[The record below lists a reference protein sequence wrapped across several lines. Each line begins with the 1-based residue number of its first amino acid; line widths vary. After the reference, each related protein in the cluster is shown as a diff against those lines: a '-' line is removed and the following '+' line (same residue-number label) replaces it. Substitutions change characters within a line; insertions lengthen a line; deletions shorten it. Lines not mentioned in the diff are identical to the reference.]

1 MNRYKEFNNLYQV
14 YKKMFRKS
22 LIAFLVLIVL
32 CVVFF
37 MLIVF
42 DMPIEFSLGVVT
54 CFFGAIAAG
63 IVCLVLGPLTAKRL
77 STLDPIALSRV
88 NDALPTL
95 KMQEGFGVTA
105 DAIVIVRSMA
115 LFLYPVKNALWIHKN
130 VTTTMLYGIIPIYKS
145 SSLFIGGKDKKTFS
159 IGIRNK
165 SEIVDYLHTEL
176 EKYRRGIFYGYSDE
190 LSRLFNDD
198 IDRMIAMSVEYDS
211 QYNEMTFETNQV

>member
-1 MNRYKEFNNLYQV
+1 MNCYKEFSNLYKV
-14 YKKMFRKS
+14 YKRMLRKS
-22 LIAFLVLIVL
+22 LIAFFVLIVL

-77 STLDPIALSRV
+77 SKLDPIALSRV
-88 NDALPTL
+88 NEALPTL

-105 DAIVIVRSMA
+105 DAIVIVRSVA
-115 LFLYPVKNALWIHKN
+115 LYLYPVKNALWIHKN
-130 VTTTMLYGIIPIYKS
+130 VTTTMLYGIIPIHKS
-145 SSLFIGGKDKKTFS
+145 SSLVIEGKDKKRFT
-159 IGIRNK
+159 IGIKNK
-165 SEIVDYLHTEL
+165 SEIVDYLHSEL

-190 LSRLFNDD
+190 LSRLFQND
-198 IDRMIAMSVEYDS
+198 IDRMIAMSAEYDS
-211 QYNEMTFETNQV
+211 QYNEMTFENN

>member
-1 MNRYKEFNNLYQV
+1 MNHYKEFNNLYQV
-14 YKKMFRKS
+14 YKRMLRKS

-32 CVVFF
+32 CVMFF

-63 IVCLVLGPLTAKRL
+63 IVSLVLGPLTAKRL
-77 STLDPIALSRV
+77 SQLDPIALSRV
-88 NDALPTL
+88 NEALPTL

-145 SSLFIGGKDKKTFS
+145 SSLVIGGKDKKSFQ
-159 IGIRNK
+159 IGIKNK

-176 EKYRRGIFYGYSDE
+176 EKYRRGIFYGYSEE
-190 LSRLFNDD
+190 LSRLFNND
-198 IDRMIAMSVEYDS
+198 IDRMIAMSAEYDS
-211 QYNEMTFETNQV
+211 QYNEMTFENNQV

>member
-1 MNRYKEFNNLYQV
+1 MNHYREFNNLYQV
-14 YKKMFRKS
+14 YKRMLRKS
-22 LIAFLVLIVL
+22 LIAFFVLIVL
-32 CVVFF
+32 CVIFF

-77 STLDPIALSRV
+77 SKLDPIALNRV
-88 NDALPTL
+88 NEALPTL

-115 LFLYPVKNALWIHKN
+115 LYLYPVKNALWIHKN
-130 VTTTMLYGIIPIYKS
+130 VTTTMLYGIIPIHKS
-145 SSLFIGGKDKKTFS
+145 SSLVIGGKDKKSFQIS
-159 IGIRNK
+159 IKNK

-176 EKYRRGIFYGYSDE
+176 EKYRKGIFYGYSDE
-190 LSRLFNDD
+190 LSRLFRND
-198 IDRMIAMSVEYDS
+198 IDRMIAMSAEYDS
-211 QYNEMTFETNQV
+211 EYNEMTFENN

>member
-14 YKKMFRKS
+14 YKKMLRKS
-22 LIAFLVLIVL
+22 LIAFFVLIVL
-32 CVVFF
+32 CVMFF

-63 IVCLVLGPLTAKRL
+63 IMCLVLGPLTAKRL
-77 STLDPIALSRV
+77 SKLDPIALSRV
-88 NDALPTL
+88 NEALPTL

-115 LFLYPVKNALWIHKN
+115 LYLYPVKNALWIHKN

-145 SSLFIGGKDKKTFS
+145 SSLIIGGKDKKSFQIS
-159 IGIRNK
+159 IKNK
-165 SEIVDYLHTEL
+165 SEIVDYLHSEL
-176 EKYRRGIFYGYSDE
+176 QKYRKGIFYGYSDE
-190 LSRLFNDD
+190 LSRLYNND

-211 QYNEMTFETNQV
+211 QYNEMTFDNNQV

>member
-63 IVCLVLGPLTAKRL
+63 IVCLVLGPLMAKRL

-88 NDALPTL
+88 NEALPTL

>member
-32 CVVFF
+32 CVMFF
-37 MLIVF
+37 VLIVF
-42 DMPIEFSLGVVT
+42 DMPIELMIGVVI
-54 CFFGAIAAG
+54 CFFGGIAAG
-63 IVCLVLGPLTAKRL
+63 ITCLVLGPLTAKRL
-77 STLDPIALSRV
+77 SKLDPIALSRV
-88 NDALPTL
+88 NEALPTL

-115 LFLYPVKNALWIHKN
+115 LYLYPVKNALWIHKN
-130 VTTTMLYGIIPIYKS
+130 VTTTTLYGIIPIYKS

>member
-1 MNRYKEFNNLYQV
+1 MNHYREFNNLYQV
-14 YKKMFRKS
+14 YKRMLRKS
-22 LIAFLVLIVL
+22 LIAFFVLIVL
-32 CVVFF
+32 CVIFF

-77 STLDPIALSRV
+77 SKLDPIALNRV
-88 NDALPTL
+88 NEALPTL

-115 LFLYPVKNALWIHKN
+115 LYLYPVKNALWIHKN
-130 VTTTMLYGIIPIYKS
+130 VTTTMLYGIIPIHKS
-145 SSLFIGGKDKKTFS
+145 SSLVIGGKDKKSFQIS
-159 IGIRNK
+159 IKNK

-176 EKYRRGIFYGYSDE
+176 EKYRKGIFYGYSDE
-190 LSRLFNDD
+190 LSRLFCND
-198 IDRMIAMSVEYDS
+198 IDRMIAMSAEYDS
-211 QYNEMTFETNQV
+211 EYNEMTFENN

>member
-88 NDALPTL
+88 NEALPTL

>member
-1 MNRYKEFNNLYQV
+1 MNRYREFNNLYQV
-14 YKKMFRKS
+14 YKRMLRKS
-22 LIAFLVLIVL
+22 LIAFFVLIVL

-37 MLIVF
+37 MLIIF

-77 STLDPIALSRV
+77 SKLDPIALSRV
-88 NDALPTL
+88 NEALPAL

-115 LFLYPVKNALWIHKN
+115 LYLYPVKNALWIHKN
-130 VTTTMLYGIIPIYKS
+130 VTTTMLYGIIPIHKS
-145 SSLFIGGKDKKTFS
+145 SSLVIEGKDKKRFT
-159 IGIRNK
+159 IGIKNK
-165 SEIVDYLHTEL
+165 SEIVDYLHSEL

-190 LSRLFNDD
+190 LSRLFHND
-198 IDRMIAMSVEYDS
+198 IDRMIAMSAEYDS
-211 QYNEMTFETNQV
+211 QYNEMTFENDQI